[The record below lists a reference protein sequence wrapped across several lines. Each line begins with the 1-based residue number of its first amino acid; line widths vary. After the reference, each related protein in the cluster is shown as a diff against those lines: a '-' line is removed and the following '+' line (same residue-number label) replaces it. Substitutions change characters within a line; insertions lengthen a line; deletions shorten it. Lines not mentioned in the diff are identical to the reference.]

1 MLHIDKSVFCALH
14 TLTTLVTCLGHIS
27 LPHWLH
33 VWGTYPHHTGY
44 MFGAPLHFTHLCLHT
59 PPIISTYFFLLTPF
73 CTYETHMYGMVE
85 VKKYAER
92 VEGVCKHKCVK

>member
-14 TLTTLVTCLGHIS
+14 TLTTLVTCFGHIP

-59 PPIISTYFFLLTPF
+59 PSTLSTYIFYFHHAIPMRLI
-73 CTYETHMYGMVE
+73 GMAWW
-85 VKKYAER
+85 K
-92 VEGVCKHKCVK
+92 